1 MNVTVIGQGYVGLP
15 IAIFAAE
22 AGYTVGGFDIDLD
35 KIKQLKNSSS
45 DSPEVTSKKLIDL
58 QLQSKLRFSAN
69 IFDHK
74 ASTIFVI
81 AVPTPLK
88 EGFTPDLSYLKK
100 ACELLAKVV
109 KSGDLVVN
117 ESTSYV
123 GTLRNFIKPII
134 DELSGLSDINYAVAP
149 ERIDPGNKV
158 WSVKNTPRN
167 IAGLTDQATRAAV
180 AFYTSFCDSINV
192 VVKPEVAEAA
202 KLFENTFRHV
212 NIALVNE
219 FSEIANKFGFSAHE
233 VIIASATKPF
243 GFLPFFPSIG
253 VGGHCIPVDPSYLAF
268 SAEQVGVDSKF
279 INLANKIN
287 ISRPKEVADRIRIHL
302 GGALKGKR
310 IQIAGITYKPNVSDL
325 RESPA
330 LELIKELRT
339 LGAEVLWHDPHI
351 QAFSGEYSQPLVTSI
366 DLGLIVIPHNAID
379 FTIWKNSNTRV
390 LDLSANATN
399 YGWPKLL

>member
-35 KIKQLKNSSS
+35 KIKQLKNGSS

-233 VIIASATKPF
+233 AIIASASKPF

-302 GGALKGKR
+302 GGSLKGKR

-351 QAFSGEYSQPLVTSI
+351 QAFSSEYSQPLVTSI

>member
-35 KIKQLKNSSS
+35 KIKQLKNGSS

-233 VIIASATKPF
+233 AIIASASKPF

-253 VGGHCIPVDPSYLAF
+253 VGGHCIPVDPGYLAF

-302 GGALKGKR
+302 GGSLKGKR

-351 QAFSGEYSQPLVTSI
+351 QAFSSEYSQPLVTSI

>member
-35 KIKQLKNSSS
+35 KIKQLKNGSS
-45 DSPEVTSKKLIDL
+45 DSPEVPSKKLIDL

-233 VIIASATKPF
+233 AIIASASKPF

-253 VGGHCIPVDPSYLAF
+253 VGGHCIPVDPGYLAF

-302 GGALKGKR
+302 GGSLKGKR

-351 QAFSGEYSQPLVTSI
+351 QAFSSEYSQPLVTSI